1 VAKQRIISID
11 IFRGLT
17 MMLMVLVNNPG
28 DWGNIYP
35 PLRHAEWHGWTPTD
49 LVFPFFVFLMGVAL
63 PFSQGENRGL
73 TKDIFLKILARSLRL
88 ICLGL
93 FLNFFAKIEFGQ
105 LQGSALML
113 FRLMVSGFVGFL
125 LLGDFSAKIKL
136 YIALGLFLLMVSLA
150 YSGIEKYDNVR
161 LPGVLQRLGIVY
173 FFAALI
179 FSGCSF
185 RVQFSLAAVILV
197 GYWLTLAYIPVPG
210 TGEVGFEKG
219 RNFAAWVD
227 QIILKNHVW
236 SSSKTWDPEGVLST
250 LPAIVSCLIGT
261 WAGLLLKIRAE
272 KKNLVFVGIALLFC
286 GLVWNQYFPI
296 NKSLWSSSFVLVSAG
311 LGFILLVIFGF
322 MFDNKKENFVSTFL
336 TTWGVN
342 PIIVFFGAGILP
354 RALNMIRIN
363 DQALLS
369 AFYQNT
375 LVSTFSNPLNS
386 SLAYAIINVIFWSGI
401 VLYLKKVNMII
412 KV

>member
-1 VAKQRIISID
+1 
-11 IFRGLT
+11 
-17 MMLMVLVNNPG
+17 MLMVLVNNPG

-105 LQGSALML
+105 LEGSALML

-125 LLGDFSAKIKL
+125 LLGEFPTKIKL
-136 YIALGLFLLMVSLA
+136 YIALGLFSLFLFLA

-173 FFAALI
+173 FFAAII

-185 RVQFSLAAVILV
+185 RVQFSLAAVVLI
-197 GYWLTLAYIPVPG
+197 GYWLTLAYAPVPE

-219 RNFAAWVD
+219 KNIAAWIDEIV
-227 QIILKNHVW
+227 LKNHVW
-236 SSSKTWDPEGVLST
+236 GSSKPWDPEGVLST
-250 LPAIVSCLIGT
+250 LPAVVSCLIGT
-261 WAGLLLKIRAE
+261 WAGLLLKLRAE
-272 KKNLVFVGIALLFC
+272 KKNLIFVGIALLFC

-311 LGFILLVIFGF
+311 LGFVLLVVFGF
-322 MFDNKKENFVSTFL
+322 LFDGKRGNFVSSLL
-336 TTWGVN
+336 TSWGVN

-354 RALNMIRIN
+354 RALNMIKIN
-363 DQALLS
+363 DEALLS
-369 AFYQNT
+369 SFYQNA
-375 LVSTFSNPLNS
+375 LIPIFSNPLNA

>member
-1 VAKQRIISID
+1 
-11 IFRGLT
+11 
-17 MMLMVLVNNPG
+17 MVLVNNPG

-63 PFSQGENRGL
+63 PFSQNSGL
-73 TKDIFLKILARSLRL
+73 TKDSFLKILARSLRL

-93 FLNFFAKIEFGQ
+93 FLNFFSKIEFGQ
-105 LQGSALML
+105 LEGPALML

-125 LLGDFSAKIKL
+125 LLGEFPIKIKL

-150 YSGIEKYDNVR
+150 YSGIEKYNNVR

-173 FFAALI
+173 FFAAII

-185 RVQFSLAAVILV
+185 RIQFTLAAVVLV

-210 TGEVGFEKG
+210 TGEVGFEK
-219 RNFAAWVD
+219 AANIAAYID
-227 QIILKNHVW
+227 EIILKAHVW
-236 SSSKTWDPEGVLST
+236 GSSKTWDPEGVLST
-250 LPAIVSCLIGT
+250 LPAIVSCLTGT
-261 WAGLLLKIRAE
+261 WAGLLLKLRAD

-311 LGFILLVIFGF
+311 LGFILLTVFGF
-322 MFDNKKENFVSTFL
+322 LFDNKKGNYISSFL
-336 TTWGVN
+336 TAWGVN

-354 RALNMIRIN
+354 RALNMIKIN

-369 AFYQNT
+369 YFYQN
-375 LVSTFSNPLNS
+375 VVIPIFSNPLNS
-386 SLAYAIINVIFWSGI
+386 SLAFAIINVIFWSGI